1 MKEVSGTLKCLILK
15 GNMRFN
21 GNLNRSSLAVERG
34 LAETGLEMFVK
45 QGVISGRLK
54 R

>member
-21 GNLNRSSLAVERG
+21 ENLNRPSPAFERG
-34 LAETGLEMFVK
+34 LAEMGLEMFVK
-45 QGVISGRLK
+45 QEVMSGQLK